1 MKKRNL
7 VLGSVVVLAALLV
20 VGGTMAWFTAESD
33 PVENKFT
40 AGKVEIE
47 LHDDFPED
55 GISNVN
61 PGDEHSKVV
70 YVENTGTIPIYVRVE
85 LTPEWKDAEG
95 QDLGLTVSG
104 ADMATFP
111 ILEGW
116 ELHEGWY
123 YYTSPV
129 AAGASTSNLIEEVIF
144 AGAAMTNDY
153 QGATFTL
160 KVEAEAI
167 QATNGAADGEWGI
180 NPESLAPTAP

>member
-20 VGGTMAWFTAESD
+20 VGGTMAWFTAEAD

-47 LHDDFPED
+47 LHDEFPED
-55 GISNVN
+55 GIPNVN

-70 YVENTGTIPIYVRVE
+70 YVKNTGTIPIYVRVK
-85 LTPEWKDAEG
+85 LTPQWS
-95 QDLGLTVSG
+95 GLPEEFTPSDEVVTYPIAQG
-104 ADMATFP
+104 AK
-111 ILEGW
+111 W
-116 ELHEGWY
+116 VLHTDGWY
-123 YYTSPV
+123 YFTESV
-129 AAGASTSNLIEEVIF
+129 AVESETEHLIDKVIF
-144 AGAAMTNDY
+144 AGKDMTNEY